1 MVLVKLPLHIV
12 QSGLGIIELDLP
24 LLGATVV
31 LPERGRSVL
40 QRLTQGFDLF
50 LLGIDLLTQHLVP
63 GGEGFHGII
72 VFIKLGLHDLHFR
85 AEDFEGLVDV
95 RQRLLEFFFALQSDF

>member
-24 LLGATVV
+24 LLGAPVV
-31 LPERGRSVL
+31 LPKGGRSVL
-40 QRLTQGFDLF
+40 QRLTQSFDLF
-50 LLGIDLLTQHLVP
+50 LLGVNFLTQHLVP
-63 GGEGFHGII
+63 GGEGFHRII
-72 VFIKLGLHDLHFR
+72 VFIKLGLHDLHFG

-95 RQRLLEFFFALQSDF
+95 RQCLLEFFFALQPDF